1 MAVDKKAIAAMSRKK
16 KTKMPKASIKDLKAV
31 EVAGVSDDL
40 KFKLFGGFA
49 YHYLES
55 YDFYMDFRK
64 QGMNPSKAYEQVHE
78 MSMDEVAENI
88 SSFRR

>member
-31 EVAGVSDDL
+31 VVAGVSDDL